1 MYANAITTIENL
13 DGLQQLEH
21 LWLNE
26 NSISKIEVLIF
37 VNFNNVSFLLSFKG
51 LSGAKHLKELNLA
64 SNQIKSIGSLF
75 FLSSVIHRI
84 DYPFLGT
91 SLAENTELEVLNLA
105 DNTISSFQVK
115 LSLKKK
121 TFIHLF
127 LKGHNY
133 INGVTKIT

>member
-1 MYANAITTIENL
+1 
-13 DGLQQLEH
+13 
-21 LWLNE
+21 
-26 NSISKIEVLIF
+26 
-37 VNFNNVSFLLSFKG
+37 
-51 LSGAKHLKELNLA
+51 LNLA

-115 LSLKKK
+115 LSLKKD
-121 TFIHLF
+121 IHTS
-127 LKGHNY
+127 
-133 INGVTKIT
+133 IS